1 MAKVIV
7 CRYTVYDIVRGE
19 SFVAPRWATR
29 DTIARIRGAA
39 IIEPCVEID
48 ETSLNVMGLQ
58 GKISSLLLAYLASRH
73 AWVCSLEEC
82 SYEHL
87 AYDRGIDSTRSYHR
101 RKWVRPE
108 TAGGAVWRSG
118 PMLSAGC
125 LQGWLIVAG

>member
-48 ETSLNVMGLQ
+48 ETLLNSDGFAGQ
-58 GKISSLLLAYLASRH
+58 DFEPPS
-73 AWVCSLEEC
+73 
-82 SYEHL
+82 
-87 AYDRGIDSTRSYHR
+87 
-101 RKWVRPE
+101 
-108 TAGGAVWRSG
+108 AGGAVWRSR

-125 LQGWLIVAG
+125 LQGWLIAAK